1 MQSHTVIHL
10 PDLTIVYGLLPTHWP
25 PLNAL
30 PCSILRKKVTT
41 TGMSLLNLPL
51 YQSEQLTLTL
61 IPTDMRYPKLL
72 SLWYS
77 KSFGI
82 RYIRQDVGR

>member
-1 MQSHTVIHL
+1 
-10 PDLTIVYGLLPTHWP
+10 
-25 PLNAL
+25 
-30 PCSILRKKVTT
+30 
-41 TGMSLLNLPL
+41 MSLLNLPL